1 MKFKIL
7 QMDKLQHII
16 EQKQELLIRKSVSLL
31 TLDYSDDMTA
41 EEQKR
46 YINHLVNCVN
56 DANLESCAMKLVLQ
70 DFLDK
75 QKADA
80 KRLTK
85 LDDILSRVESLKSS
99 LEKRKLYLKKIPT
112 KTVIRMILTESP
124 LPCPKNSIANKKSHV
139 RKLCSSRKNSRLV
152 QSPKLSSYIKTESN
166 IIF

>member
-1 MKFKIL
+1 MLVLKSSCFLQYSQMKFRIL

-16 EQKQELLIRKSVSLL
+16 EQKQELLICKSVSLL

-46 YINHLVNCVN
+46 YINHLMNCVK
-56 DANLESCAMKLVLQ
+56 DADLESCAMKLVLQ

-99 LEKRKLYLKKIPT
+99 LEKKKALFEEDSNQNRDENDFDGISSSLPKKLHSQQK
-112 KTVIRMILTESP
+112 V
-124 LPCPKNSIANKKSHV
+124 
-139 RKLCSSRKNSRLV
+139 SR
-152 QSPKLSSYIKTESN
+152 
-166 IIF
+166 

>member
-1 MKFKIL
+1 MLVLKSSCFLQYSQMKFRIL

-46 YINHLVNCVN
+46 YINHLMNCVK
-56 DANLESCAMKLVLQ
+56 DADLESCAMKLVLQ

-85 LDDILSRVESLKSS
+85 LDDILSCVESLKSS
-99 LEKRKLYLKKIPT
+99 LEKKKALFEEDSNQNRDENDFDGISSSLPKKLHSQQK
-112 KTVIRMILTESP
+112 V
-124 LPCPKNSIANKKSHV
+124 
-139 RKLCSSRKNSRLV
+139 SR
-152 QSPKLSSYIKTESN
+152 
-166 IIF
+166 